1 MEIQNQTEGVQANMA
16 NVTRTLYGR
25 QGDVGFIQQPIPF
38 GAQRISLR
46 PFALGEVTNHSHRIA
61 VADETG
67 VEMYELDGATYLRV
81 TKDGNVAIVHE
92 DHDPQG
98 TTCILPA
105 GWEGEVVI
113 AAEYTP
119 EAIRSVVD

>member
-1 MEIQNQTEGVQANMA
+1 MGNLK
-16 NVTRTLYGR
+16 TLYGR
-25 QGDVGFIQQPIPF
+25 QGDVGFVSCAIPPE
-38 GAQRISLR
+38 AQAIKLR
-46 PFALGEVTNHSHRIA
+46 AFALGEATGHAHKVA

-67 VEMYELDGATYLRV
+67 VEMYELDGATFLRV
-81 TKDGNVAIVHE
+81 TKDGNVSIVHE
-92 DHDPQG
+92 DHDPTG
-98 TTCILPA
+98 ATCLLPA